1 MNQITF
7 ILENLET
14 TTVFGINLGKYS
26 NPGDVICL
34 DGDLGAGKTTLTQGI
49 ATGLEVP
56 EDQYVTSPSFA
67 IFHEYSGRLPLYH
80 MDFYRLHDYTEI
92 EDLGFD
98 EYFYARG
105 LCVIEWSKRAEEI
118 LPQTRLSLFI
128 ENVGDE
134 TRKVTAFF
142 TEPIWNKR
150 LMSILSESSIFPST

>member
-56 EDQYVTSPSFA
+56 EE
-67 IFHEYSGRLPLYH
+67 HR
-80 MDFYRLHDYTEI
+80 
-92 EDLGFD
+92 
-98 EYFYARG
+98 
-105 LCVIEWSKRAEEI
+105 
-118 LPQTRLSLFI
+118 
-128 ENVGDE
+128 
-134 TRKVTAFF
+134 
-142 TEPIWNKR
+142 
-150 LMSILSESSIFPST
+150 